1 MRRARGGFRLEFQC
15 PKVSKNDAKSLENRG
30 RGPQNRGPEG
40 SRRGLGRVLGRLE
53 RLDRFFGF
61 RGGSWVRLVGQKTP
75 TWPQL
80 GPQDGAQIAP
90 KSMPKLMPKID
101 ASWTSIFG
109 VFFRILGRKRRP
121 PKWSPKSILQG
132 KRETQK

>member
-1 MRRARGGFRLEFQC
+1 MVNQC
-15 PKVSKNDAKSLENRG
+15 PKVSKNRFKISGKSRFGGTKIEVRM
-30 RGPQNRGPEG
+30 GPGG
-40 SRRGLGRVLGRLE
+40 GLGRVLGRLE

-80 GPQDGAQIAP
+80 GPQDGAQIGP
-90 KSMPKLMPKID
+90 KWMPKCIQKID

-109 VFFRILGRKRRP
+109 VFCGILGRKTRP
-121 PKWSPKSILQG
+121 SCHQNGSRNKYCSKSEKPQNNLA
-132 KRETQK
+132 R